1 MKLVN
6 VTNSHSRLVRQQLE
20 HTDAVLVKVYTAG
33 DISIVYTEAPT
44 HNELLLVNKKRAI
57 RSEEITEIK
66 EHFLKKLSPD
76 SYNEEDITE
85 IDNDD
90 DAIVEI
96 SIPKIISEAP

>member
-6 VTNSHSRLVRQQLE
+6 VTNSHSRLVKQQLE

-33 DISIVYTEAPT
+33 DISIIYTEAPT

-57 RSEEITEIK
+57 RPTEISEIK
-66 EHFLKKLSPD
+66 ERFLKRLSPD

-90 DAIVEI
+90 DAMVEI
-96 SIPKIISEAP
+96 SIPKITSETP